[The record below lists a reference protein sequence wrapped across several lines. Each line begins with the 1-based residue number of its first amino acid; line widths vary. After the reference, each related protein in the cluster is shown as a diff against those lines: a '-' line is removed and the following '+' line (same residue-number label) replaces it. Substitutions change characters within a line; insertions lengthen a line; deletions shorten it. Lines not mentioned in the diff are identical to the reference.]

1 MNLLDLKPYMG
12 ELVYDFVP
20 GVKRHPGNKLNFRC
34 PICGDGKK
42 RTSHRGW
49 FYLDSGSYL
58 CWNAGCLAQ
67 NGMSGLKFLS
77 LVSGKSITEIRS
89 ELIKRAGSFSAA
101 LDKKEIKNINE
112 SLFDENISTKRNI
125 EKYILD
131 KLDSNEW
138 VENLPKF
145 VLKYI
150 EERKLNRASFLPKWF
165 KFYYNKKS
173 KRIVIPWSNNYY
185 QERKILTSQKDED
198 KYLFPSNVEKPIFG
212 EDCID
217 PNFKYIFLVEGVFD
231 SIWVKNGL
239 AVGSLTLSNH
249 QKDILKKYEKDYT
262 IVYLM
267 DNQFADSSAMLKTK
281 KIAEQNPFINVFV
294 WPKALHMFKDINESI
309 QFHDKFINIWKDET
323 FLTKYI
329 CSGLKIKLALSN

>member
-12 ELVYDFVP
+12 ELVYDYVP
-20 GVKRHPGNKLNFRC
+20 GVKRHSGNKLNFRC

-42 RTSHRGW
+42 KTSHRGW
-49 FYLDSGSYL
+49 FYLDTGSYF
-58 CWNAGCLAQ
+58 CWNAGCLAER
-67 NGMSGLKFLS
+67 GMSGLKFLS
-77 LVSGKSITEIRS
+77 LISGKSITEIRS
-89 ELIKRAGSFSAA
+89 ELIKRAGSFSSA
-101 LDKKEIKNINE
+101 LNKKEIKNINE
-112 SLFDENISTKRNI
+112 SLFNEPQIKNNI

-138 VENLPKF
+138 TEDLPKF
-145 VLKYI
+145 VKTYL
-150 EERKLNRASFLPKWF
+150 EERKLLNATFLPKWF
-165 KFYYNKKS
+165 KFYYNKNT
-173 KRIVIPWSNNYY
+173 KRLVIPWSNNYY
-185 QERKILTSQKDED
+185 QERKLLLSQKDED

-212 EDCID
+212 EDMID
-217 PNFKYIFLVEGVFD
+217 KNFKYIFLVEGVFD

-249 QKDILKKYEKDYT
+249 QKEILKKYENDFT

-267 DNQFADSSAMLKTK
+267 DNQFSDKSAFEKTK
-281 KIAEQNPFINVFV
+281 KIAEKNPFINVFV
-294 WPKALHMFKDINESI
+294 WPKTLYMFKDINESI
-309 QFHDKFINIWKDET
+309 QFNNKFIDIWKDEK

>member
-1 MNLLDLKPYMG
+1 MNFLDLKPYMG
-12 ELVYDFVP
+12 ELVYDYVP

-42 RTSHRGW
+42 KTSHRGW
-49 FYLDSGSYL
+49 FYLDTGSYL
-58 CWNAGCLAQ
+58 CWNAGCLAEH
-67 NGMSGLKFLS
+67 GMSGYKFLS
-77 LVSGKSITEIRS
+77 LVSGKSITEIRT
-89 ELIKRAGSFSAA
+89 ELIKRAGSFSSA
-101 LDKKEIKNINE
+101 LNKKEIKDISE
-112 SLFDENISTKRNI
+112 SLFEDNSSNNKNV
-125 EKYILD
+125 EKYILE
-131 KLDSNEW
+131 KLDSGEW
-138 VENLPKF
+138 TDNLPKF
-145 VLKYI
+145 VEKYI
-150 EERKLNRASFLPKWF
+150 EERKLNRASYLPNWF

-173 KRIVIPWSNNYY
+173 KRLVIPWSNEYY
-185 QERKILTSQKDED
+185 QERKILSSQKDED

-217 PNFKYIFLVEGVFD
+217 KNFKYIFLVEGVFD

-249 QKDILKKYEKDYT
+249 QKDILKKYEDNYT

-267 DNQFADSSAMLKTK
+267 DNQFADKSSMEMTQKLASKS
-281 KIAEQNPFINVFV
+281 PFINVFI

-309 QFHDKFINIWKDET
+309 QFNDKFIDVWKDEE

-329 CSGLKIKLALSN
+329 CSGLKIKLALT